1 MTAPI
6 VRTDASDWAEDF
18 DIFQETDGFQLYYNL
33 HPRKFKMEQIF
44 S

>member
-18 DIFQETDGFQLYYNL
+18 DIFQKRWISIIL
-33 HPRKFKMEQIF
+33 
-44 S
+44 